1 MSSSSSS
8 TIPSSQ
14 TTATLRGRTTS
25 ASTSTVPFSD
35 RLLAAEHRFTALTQN
50 IAHFSPLKT
59 QLDKHNIAIERLE
72 SEIKKKA
79 ALLQSCQE
87 KLKAISK
94 RSQSSRQ
101 GSHVSLHASDDS
113 ETSALVAQQQAAKEA
128 LDSLNGQLLAAKILH
143 IGLTRQVAQYF
154 ESRGQLQSLL
164 EEIFSGSTPEHPTE
178 DALERELIKI
188 STEMVK
194 VKQDF
199 ENYRAAKNEF
209 KEVRRYVDIWNDAM
223 EKQVASNAKDVTKSL
238 KKFVSFL
245 GPKPPSYTKIADTH
259 MAAARAFVPTLENI
273 GLLSDIKMDTIADTS
288 NELIIYT
295 AKFKDC
301 YNSLSHTLEVLHK
314 KSRILKKK
322 KNLCI
327 EKLFDERSRIFSEAL
342 QSHYRN
348 IGESLAG
355 GSGSIAGE
363 ESTMVTGDSNATS
376 STNHGQYAEGS
387 MESYSTD
394 GSTHGRGSREMLA
407 EADELPSYYQHQ
419 QESGAL
425 FHRRTGSL
433 GSPAHSS
440 SASSSLSLNSPPY
453 MAAAD
458 SPPDY
463 VRNEHPSSHHHS
475 LGTVVAGPTMAMV
488 GHMEDEDTDALFQ
501 AYHRR
506 YDTRQR
512 QDSNP
517 RSRPNVMVPSDTPP
531 GYDETQYH
539 VVVDPV

>member
-1 MSSSSSS
+1 MS
-8 TIPSSQ
+8 I
-14 TTATLRGRTTS
+14 TL
-25 ASTSTVPFSD
+25 AS
-35 RLLAAEHRFTALTQN
+35 R
-50 IAHFSPLKT
+50 
-59 QLDKHNIAIERLE
+59 DKWH
-72 SEIKKKA
+72 K
-79 ALLQSCQE
+79 
-87 KLKAISK
+87 
-94 RSQSSRQ
+94 
-101 GSHVSLHASDDS
+101 
-113 ETSALVAQQQAAKEA
+113 
-128 LDSLNGQLLAAKILH
+128 
-143 IGLTRQVAQYF
+143 Y
-154 ESRGQLQSLL
+154 
-164 EEIFSGSTPEHPTE
+164 PTE
-178 DALERELIKI
+178 DALERELVKI
-188 STEMVK
+188 SAEIVK

-199 ENYRAAKNEF
+199 ENHRAAKNEF
-209 KEVRRYVDIWNDAM
+209 KEVRRYVDIWNDAV
-223 EKQVASNAKDVTKSL
+223 EKQMASNAKDVTKSL

-245 GPKPPSYTKIADTH
+245 GPKPPSYTRIADAH

-314 KSRILKKK
+314 KSRVLKKK
-322 KNLCI
+322 KNQCI
-327 EKLFDERSRIFSEAL
+327 EKLFDERSRIFSETL
-342 QSHYRN
+342 QSHYRS
-348 IGESLAG
+348 IGESLVG

-363 ESTMVTGDSNATS
+363 ENAMIAAGSNGTS
-376 STNHGQYAEGS
+376 SANHGQYAEGS

-394 GSTHGRGSREMLA
+394 ESMHGHGSREILA
-407 EADELPSYYQHQ
+407 EAEELPSYYQYQ
-419 QESGAL
+419 QESGAS

-440 SASSSLSLNSPPY
+440 SASSSLSLNSPLY
-453 MAAAD
+453 VAAAD

-463 VRNEHPSSHHHS
+463 VRNEYPSSHHHS
-475 LGTVVAGPTMAMV
+475 LGTAVTGPTVAMAA
-488 GHMEDEDTDALFQ
+488 HMEDEGADALFQ